1 MTVLPVLLALIRAR
15 VAHPTYD
22 WLRDT
27 VDEIRAPFDAR
38 AFRTAWSRVGR
49 RLGSQLVTPTLEE
62 AGQLRLVGL
71 WPFVAWGADE
81 CGRAALLLQ
90 AAAVMPFEAQ
100 GLLIDGLYLR
110 GTIRER
116 QALLRIL
123 AFLPEPER
131 FEEVAE
137 QASRTH
143 VVSVFEALAVGNPY
157 PVRHLSRA
165 RFDEMVLRAL
175 ALRVSPERIVG
186 LSERLSTELTRSRPP
201 AGPRW
206 GPESTRVALRA
217 P

>member
-1 MTVLPVLLALIRAR
+1 MPVLPVLLALVRTR
-15 VAHPTYD
+15 VDPATHA
-22 WLRDT
+22 WLCEE
-27 VDEIRAPFDAR
+27 VDAIRAPFDAR

-49 RLGSQLVTPTLEE
+49 RLGSQVVVPSTEE
-62 AGQLRLVGL
+62 AGQLSLAGL
-71 WPFVAWGADE
+71 WPFVGWGLDE
-81 CGRAALLLQ
+81 CGRAALLVH
-90 AAAVMPFEAQ
+90 AAAVMPLAAQ

-116 QALLRIL
+116 QALLRTL

-131 FEEVAE
+131 FVEIAE
-137 QASRTH
+137 QAARSH
-143 VVSVFEALAVGNPY
+143 VVSVFEALAVWNPF

-165 RFDEMVLRAL
+165 RFDELVLRAL

-186 LSERLSTELTRSRPP
+186 LSERVSAELVRPRSP

-206 GPESTRVALRA
+206 GPEATRLALRA